1 MRERETGRGQPAGG
15 AHQGAGQTK
24 AHAVFS
30 WFISLARQS
39 KLETFVGRQY
49 QSIMKD
55 CQDQLSE
62 SFPTAQ
68 SGHYLAQSDLLYN
81 LELIWHLLEILYLDT
96 TGAW

>member
-1 MRERETGRGQPAGG
+1 
-15 AHQGAGQTK
+15 
-24 AHAVFS
+24 
-30 WFISLARQS
+30 
-39 KLETFVGRQY
+39 
-49 QSIMKD
+49 MKD

-68 SGHYLAQSDLLYN
+68 SGHYLAQSNLLYN